1 MLTTTRANRIRYLG
15 FDDRWMMMLGMPLLA
30 LVANTFFVAA
40 LPPEVVGTSV
50 LVSVCYIIS
59 LIYTATFWVLNRL
72 AVLYLRK
79 RYNGPQFSTRRI
91 GYSLLTALTL
101 VFAVKFCHALIASQ
115 VLSPE
120 AAAAWPNPGFG
131 FTVLMSF
138 TLCVV
143 VLSIYE
149 GVYFFTKYQ
158 QSLLEQERL
167 AKANVQ
173 AQLAALRQQVNPHF
187 LFNSLNTLAN
197 LIPEDPTK
205 ATRFVQRLSAVYRRI
220 LEYRHEESVTLG
232 VELAALSDYLFLLE
246 ARFEDKLTVTVDVP
260 DAVRGARIVPLAV
273 QLLVENAI
281 KHNVV
286 SRAHPLTVHIGVE
299 GDYLVVSNNHR
310 PRIGGVAST
319 GLGQQNIQQRYRLL
333 TERPVRITA
342 DATRYR
348 VDLPL
353 LLKPAHAPA

>member
-1 MLTTTRANRIRYLG
+1 MFFSRSDRIRYLG
-15 FDDRWMMMLGMPLLA
+15 FDDRWMVLLGIPLLA

-40 LPPEVVGTSV
+40 LPPEVMGASV
-50 LVSVCYIIS
+50 LGEICY
-59 LIYTATFWVLNRL
+59 LIALSYTVIFWVINRL
-72 AVLYLRK
+72 VVLYLRK
-79 RYNGPQFSTRRI
+79 RYEGPQHTKRRI
-91 GYSLLTALTL
+91 AYSLATALTVIVVIELIQIAL
-101 VFAVKFCHALIASQ
+101 VAWL
-115 VLSPE
+115 LSAE
-120 AAAAWPNPGFG
+120 AAAAWPDPGFG

-138 TLCVV
+138 VLCVV

-149 GVYFFTKYQ
+149 GIYFFTKYQ
-158 QSLLEQERL
+158 QSLLEQEKL

-232 VELAALSDYLFLLE
+232 VELAALDDYLFLLE
-246 ARFEDKLTVTVDVP
+246 ARFEDKLTVTIDVP
-260 DAVRGARIVPLAV
+260 DAMRGARIVPLAV

-286 SRAHPLTVHIGVE
+286 SSAHPLTVRIGIE
-299 GDYLVVSNNHR
+299 DDYLVVSNNYR
-310 PRIGGVAST
+310 PRTGKIAST

-333 TERPVRITA
+333 TERPVRISA
-342 DATRYR
+342 DAARYR

-353 LLKPAHAPA
+353 LLKPAHALA